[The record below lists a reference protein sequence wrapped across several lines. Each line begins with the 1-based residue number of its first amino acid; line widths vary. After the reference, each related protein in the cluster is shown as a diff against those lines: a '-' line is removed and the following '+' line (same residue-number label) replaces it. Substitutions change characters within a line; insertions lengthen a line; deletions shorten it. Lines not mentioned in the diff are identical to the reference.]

1 MKLLN
6 RQFWLFAAIA
16 TGIVILFTLIAA
28 PSNNQLSR
36 GSTYSRSPEGYGA
49 WYAYMEKRGTPVQR
63 WQKPF
68 SQLEGQ
74 SGITLLRVN
83 SDLSDYYI
91 TNQEEKWLK
100 QGNELV
106 ILGIRRP
113 VTKAEFSTLQESL
126 EGAVRIRTRRRYNKN
141 LNNPDE
147 NINKPL
153 LGDRFGAVVWEEK
166 RGRGRAILATT
177 SYLAANAYQD
187 APGNYE
193 FLAKLLTQSGK
204 ALWVDEY
211 AHGYRD
217 EPEKAARRASREELW
232 DYLAKTPLAGV
243 LWQALIILAVAT
255 LAGNRRFGQPQT
267 LAAPAANNSLAY
279 IQALAGVLRKAESSN
294 FVAEV
299 VGKEE
304 QMQLQKALGLGAAP
318 LEPDALVNA
327 WVQQTGR
334 APAELEQL
342 LRQNATE
349 RRIREQDLLIWLGKW
364 QKVRQHLERE
374 PGLGD

>member
-1 MKLLN
+1 MKLPN

-16 TGIVILFTLIAA
+16 IGIVILFTLVVA

-49 WYAYMEKRGTPVQR
+49 WYAYMQNRGTPVQR

-68 SQLEGQ
+68 SQLKGQ

-83 SDLSDYYI
+83 SDLMDYYL
-91 TNQEEKWLK
+91 TNQEENWIKK
-100 QGNELV
+100 GNKLV

-113 VTKAEFSTLQESL
+113 VTKAEFSTLQESKQ
-126 EGAVRIRTRRRYNKN
+126 GAVRIKTRRRYNKN
-141 LNNPDE
+141 SKNPDE
-147 NINKPL
+147 SLNKTL
-153 LGDRFGAVVWEEK
+153 LGDRFGAVVWEK
-166 RGRGRAILATT
+166 KYLKGQAIFATT
-177 SYLAANAYQD
+177 PYLAANAYQD
-187 APGNYE
+187 EPGNYE
-193 FLAKLLTQSGK
+193 FLAQLLTQSGK

-217 EPEKAARRASREELW
+217 EPEKAARRTRREDLW

-243 LWQALIILAVAT
+243 LWQALIILFVAI

-267 LAAPAANNSLAY
+267 LATPAANNSLAY

-304 QMQLQKALGLGAAP
+304 QMQLQKALGLGAVP
-318 LEPDALVNA
+318 LEPDALVTA

-334 APAELEQL
+334 APVELEQL

-349 RRIREQDLLIWLGKW
+349 RRISEQDLLIWLGKW
-364 QKVRQHLERE
+364 QKVRQHLEKE
-374 PGLGD
+374 PGL